1 MSGLVT
7 GSDVWS
13 ELELTAAQFLSGDK
27 IALSV
32 KRTFHSPATSVQNVC
47 VNHRGPDVL
56 VT

>member
-1 MSGLVT
+1 M
-7 GSDVWS
+7 
-13 ELELTAAQFLSGDK
+13 TAAQFLSGDK

-32 KRTFHSPATSVQNVC
+32 KRTFYTLATSVQNVC